1 MRTCPK
7 CGTKNPADRDF
18 CGCGEYL
25 RWEPTGYMPVVTPPP
40 APAENPSEEAAAAAT
55 TTPPPPE
62 PPPTAVVSPPP
73 PAPPT
78 REPATRSQTAAPAP
92 AASAAITLRL
102 PQEEAGAGGGTLGLA
117 IVPGERARVL
127 ALVRNQ
133 GSIVDNYNLVV
144 HGLPREWWTVSPE
157 TVYLVPFGSAGAYE
171 QEIEIVLHPPR
182 TPEAEARRWE
192 LHVGVYSRAR
202 RDEVA
207 AARFTLGI
215 LPFEQYAVRVRPERA
230 SGRLRAK
237 YDVRLANDAN
247 AVVKLAIDAV
257 DSDGECRFRFDTQAV
272 DVPAGST
279 RTVRLRVEPPRQ
291 IWLGRAIDRRFEIV
305 AGGGEAGEQLLADK
319 LQDGAGRDGK
329 LPKIPGVTPPK
340 VGAPKLSVG
349 PGGVNVKGPQVR
361 GPNVRV
367 PKAKAINLSRP
378 TLGLRALKQPDRG
391 AAPAAPA
398 PPLLPT
404 QAIFRQKAWLPWWL
418 AIAVPLL
425 ALLGLMLFLLLPKH
439 VSVPD
444 VVGSK
449 GVFAA
454 QEKLT
459 QAGLVLG
466 SREETPSTK
475 AEPGTILAQSP
486 AAGTDAEKD
495 SAVSIEIAVS
505 NGETKVP
512 KLTGLTLVDAERK
525 LRGASLTKG
534 AISVNPPDLK
544 AKIASTLP
552 GAGESVKVGSPVDI
566 FYADP
571 KAKDKGGAAGAA
583 GGAAGGAGGGAAG
596 GGDAGATAGDIAVPK
611 IEPADIQGYGT
622 ALTKAKLVPGSTE
635 KQISD
640 AKAGT
645 VFGTDPPVGTK
656 VAAGTKVTL
665 LVSVGFPLMA
675 FDTNGNV
682 VRANAADGTRVTPA
696 IAKTPAEEKDA
707 TWSADGK
714 NVVFTVGGKLAMADA
729 AKPGRT
735 PVALRPAAET
745 WADPSFAPTTGKRV
759 LAAARVNGGDRQ
771 NTDLCV
777 GKVTIDEYTPQ
788 CMEDDRFAVTF
799 AQWSHDGRTIL
810 VGTVSPKGFGV
821 VRYHSKVPFSTQKRD
836 WGRGVVVT
844 PRTPASGVRDEAI
857 SPDGKQ
863 LAAIANLD
871 GGAFVLYLGK
881 PGDLK
886 LEKAARLE
894 VQGCKVLWLDSRW
907 LAVVQLGSACEQDTG
922 PIVRLAADKPTEI
935 TPITTDGDNP
945 TFRPFSAGG

>member
-7 CGTKNPADRDF
+7 CGTKNPPDRDF
-18 CGCGEYL
+18 CACGEYL
-25 RWEPTGYMPVVTPPP
+25 RWEPTGYMPVVKPP
-40 APAENPSEEAAAAAT
+40 APPAEPVAPAEKPAGEAAAAAT
-55 TTPPPPE
+55 TTTPPA
-62 PPPTAVVSPPP
+62 PPPTAVVSP
-73 PAPPT
+73 AP
-78 REPATRSQTAAPAP
+78 PAP
-92 AASAAITLRL
+92 AASAAVTLRL
-102 PQEEAGAGGGTLGLA
+102 PQEEPSAGGETLGLA

-133 GSIVDNYNLVV
+133 GTIVDNYNLVV
-144 HGLPREWWTVSPE
+144 HGLPREWWTVNPE
-157 TVYLVPFGSAGAYE
+157 TVYLVPFGAAGAYE

-207 AARFTLGI
+207 AARFTLGM
-215 LPFEQYAVRVRPERA
+215 LPFEQYAIRVRPERA

-279 RTVRLRVEPPRQ
+279 RTVRLRVEPPGQ
-291 IWLGRAIDRRFEIV
+291 IWIGRPLDRRFEIV
-305 AGGGEAGEQLLADK
+305 AGGGEAGEQLLAAK
-319 LQDGAGRDGK
+319 LEDGAGRHGK

-378 TLGLRALKQPDRG
+378 TLGLRALKRPDRG
-391 AAPAAPA
+391 AAPAVPA

-418 AIAVPLL
+418 SIAAPLL
-425 ALLGLMLFLLLPKH
+425 ALVALMLFLLLPKH

-459 QAGLVLG
+459 RAGLVLG
-466 SREETPSTK
+466 GREETPSTK

-486 AAGTDAEKD
+486 PAGTDAEKD

-512 KLTGLTLVDAERK
+512 KLTGLTLVDAEKK
-525 LRGASLTKG
+525 LRGANLTKG

-571 KAKDKGGAAGAA
+571 KGK
-583 GGAAGGAGGGAAG
+583 GGAGGGG
-596 GGDAGATAGDIAVPK
+596 G
-611 IEPADIQGYGT
+611 
-622 ALTKAKLVPGSTE
+622 
-635 KQISD
+635 
-640 AKAGT
+640 
-645 VFGTDPPVGTK
+645 
-656 VAAGTKVTL
+656 
-665 LVSVGFPLMA
+665 
-675 FDTNGNV
+675 
-682 VRANAADGTRVTPA
+682 
-696 IAKTPAEEKDA
+696 
-707 TWSADGK
+707 
-714 NVVFTVGGKLAMADA
+714 
-729 AKPGRT
+729 
-735 PVALRPAAET
+735 
-745 WADPSFAPTTGKRV
+745 
-759 LAAARVNGGDRQ
+759 
-771 NTDLCV
+771 
-777 GKVTIDEYTPQ
+777 
-788 CMEDDRFAVTF
+788 
-799 AQWSHDGRTIL
+799 
-810 VGTVSPKGFGV
+810 
-821 VRYHSKVPFSTQKRD
+821 
-836 WGRGVVVT
+836 
-844 PRTPASGVRDEAI
+844 
-857 SPDGKQ
+857 
-863 LAAIANLD
+863 
-871 GGAFVLYLGK
+871 
-881 PGDLK
+881 
-886 LEKAARLE
+886 
-894 VQGCKVLWLDSRW
+894 
-907 LAVVQLGSACEQDTG
+907 
-922 PIVRLAADKPTEI
+922 
-935 TPITTDGDNP
+935 
-945 TFRPFSAGG
+945 